1 MFSGSLPEHVTLPMP
16 ALSPTMTHGTL
27 VSWEVQEGDAIAA
40 GDSIAQVG
48 TDKATIPFDA
58 TEDGFMAKILVAE
71 GTEDVPVGTVCAVM
85 VEDKDDVA
93 AFADYTADADA
104 GAGASDSADAAAKED
119 SAPPPP
125 PAAPAADDT
134 PKRAAATASGDRVFA
149 SPYARKLAR
158 EAGLDITRVAG
169 TGPNSRVVAAD
180 VEEYLA
186 NPPVE
191 EDTDTSFASDS
202 AAAAA
207 PSADA
212 AAYARGEFQDIPH
225 TAMRRVIAERLTE
238 AKRTVPHYYLTA
250 DVDIGELMKLR
261 AQLNQQLDTK
271 LSVNDFIIKASAL
284 ALRQVPAVNS
294 SWLESGVRAYDYV
307 DVSVAV
313 AVEEGLITP
322 IVKDADKL
330 GLGSIS
336 STVRDLAGRAKDRKL
351 QPDEYQGGTFTVSNL
366 GMFGVRQFAAIINPP
381 QAAIL
386 AVGAAQKRVVP
397 NPDVD
402 AEVPYASATVFTAT
416 LSCDHRVVD
425 GAVGAEWLAA
435 FKGYLENP
443 VTMML

>member
-1 MFSGSLPEHVTLPMP
+1 MLCPCAACTCSC
-16 ALSPTMTHGTL
+16 AL
-27 VSWEVQEGDAIAA
+27 
-40 GDSIAQVG
+40 
-48 TDKATIPFDA
+48 TDVRNPCRRALL
-58 TEDGFMAKILVAE
+58 DG
-71 GTEDVPVGTVCAVM
+71 CWQ
-85 VEDKDDVA
+85 
-93 AFADYTADADA
+93 
-104 GAGASDSADAAAKED
+104 
-119 SAPPPP
+119 
-125 PAAPAADDT
+125 
-134 PKRAAATASGDRVFA
+134 
-149 SPYARKLAR
+149 LAR

-313 AVEEGLITP
+313 AVEEGTCP
-322 IVKDADKL
+322 RSV
-330 GLGSIS
+330 
-336 STVRDLAGRAKDRKL
+336 VRCFRFCVAWLSLVLSHIRPLPLVCRPHHPHRQGRRQAWAGVYLQHRA
-351 QPDEYQGGTFTVSNL
+351 
-366 GMFGVRQFAAIINPP
+366 
-381 QAAIL
+381 
-386 AVGAAQKRVVP
+386 
-397 NPDVD
+397 
-402 AEVPYASATVFTAT
+402 
-416 LSCDHRVVD
+416 
-425 GAVGAEWLAA
+425 
-435 FKGYLENP
+435 
-443 VTMML
+443 